1 VIPGDVLVAEWRTME
16 LLSLPFRIGA
26 DGRADRIW
34 QGSDAHAQQQA
45 VQFVST
51 RVGELAMSP
60 LYGLQDP
67 SFRRIDAAEVVVG
80 MATFHPGVSLNSV
93 YVYGEEAG
101 MGEVVVE
108 VAPVA
113 DTSTA
118 TAAERSVVF
127 NA

>member
-1 VIPGDVLVAEWRTME
+1 MTKME

-26 DGRADRIW
+26 NGRAERIW

-67 SFRRIDAAEVVVG
+67 AFRVVDAAEVVVG
-80 MATFHPGVSLNSV
+80 MATFHPEVSLNSV
-93 YVYGEEAG
+93 FVYGEEPG
-101 MGEVVVE
+101 MAEVE
-108 VAPVA
+108 VEVSPV
-113 DTSTA
+113 SPSITA

>member
-1 VIPGDVLVAEWRTME
+1 ME

-26 DGRADRIW
+26 DGRAERIW

-67 SFRRIDAAEVVVG
+67 SFRQTDAAEVVVG